1 MEPIISPWLIYIIE
15 TVLRLSQALF
25 GLSIFGVIFFSLAL
39 SIKGCE
45 NGGDYDPVWAK
56 RWKYALIIDIVVFF
70 ITCLIPGR
78 ETAYKMLLASYITP
92 DNIDLGV
99 KYSKEAIEYLVTAIG
114 HAVNEIG
121 VK

>member
-1 MEPIISPWLIYIIE
+1 MGPIISPWLIYTIE

-25 GLSIFGVIFFSLAL
+25 GLSIFGVVFFSFAL
-39 SIKGCE
+39 SIKGSE
-45 NGGDYDPVWAK
+45 RDGDYDPVWAK

-78 ETAYKMLLASYITP
+78 ETAYKMLLASYVTP

-99 KYSKEAIEYLVTAIG
+99 QYSKEAIEYLVTAIG

-121 VK
+121 VR

>member
-1 MEPIISPWLIYIIE
+1 MEPIVSPLLIYTIE

-39 SIKGCE
+39 SIAGCE
-45 NGGDYDPVWAK
+45 NGGDYSPVWAK

-70 ITCLIPGR
+70 VTCLIPGR

-99 KYSKEAIEYLVTAIG
+99 KYSKEAIEYLITAIG

-121 VK
+121 VR